1 MGWLM
6 NSIKPSTSTPEI
18 NQYFAQIWYKDAHD
32 FKSNLNHEK
41 ATTPRRFVATER
53 IVVMGGGRSGVSGYT
68 SSITNGTSW
77 LPSSSN
83 AIHSQKTYQNKNN
96 TPPRSHTSSIFDA
109 TMADSA
115 NVQEEESQRTIFRE
129 LYRRSEL
136 KLAGLFGAGDFTAD
150 DDEDQNVSAQNIQL
164 VEDATVI
171 ERAKQAQPPKKPA
184 RAIDEDNYDDDD
196 DEDEDGQQDSP
207 TKGRGANAL
216 LSPSKSGSSPIQ
228 SDSSSSKNAEQ
239 KKGDTAGDQPKTSED
254 ARRILEEEKKA
265 VEDAAKRSFNTV
277 FYTLE
282 NDRIAMLEQQR
293 LEESERQTD
302 AEMDSH
308 GTAGPASSR
317 QAEQHSSLANAE
329 MGASN
334 LTLKNL
340 FARIDAKR
348 DRVKATD
355 AELRALINEVRK
367 NRSKWANEE
376 NVNQEELYEA
386 AEKVLSELKAM
397 TEYSAPFLVR
407 VNKREAPDYYNV
419 IKHPMDLGTM
429 TKKLKSLVYK
439 SKKEFVTDLDMIWE
453 NCLKYNG
460 QDKHPLRKNAENMR
474 KEAAKLI
481 PLIPDLIIRPRAE
494 VEAEE
499 RRKQNGGDDADESD
513 DEPIMSSRGRGEGG
527 RGVKGSTKTRKNASG
542 RDASTP
548 GIDQKPAI
556 QLNGVLGNLNRDGSE
571 VDGSQ
576 NGFSTPMPGSVTP
589 GGMNGVASQVDGM
602 DIDAP
607 SINGLGLA
615 QGFAAED
622 VYEDEEYKIWK
633 QVTKKNR
640 ATVAKERARLFKGD
654 KLNPDEPALLRS
666 KAGMRRWLRQRKQ
679 NDPNGTSFEGA
690 SEDKAAKQGAETL
703 AEGMEGEEEQFL
715 PDYYDP
721 LSAIPDINPKLQWV
735 EDADGHLVEQSG
747 EFLRMVPAGH
757 FTAPKSFLTGKVE
770 ANMKQMQETRK
781 LCSKIGVI
789 KQMQLQAQMYNNQF
803 PKYEPKPFIET
814 DIEPHVTSDDGPIM
828 SSWVCKAAMQRSVAK
843 LCYHAG
849 FEELQPSALDVIT
862 DIAGDFFGKLVKTF
876 GIYREAHKVPAAPGS
891 RSQWQ
896 ERYTNEEV
904 VLHSLGENGLDIEAL
919 ESYVKDDVERLGS
932 KLSVM
937 HERMKSHLA
946 DLLRPALTDG
956 TQDGSGAF
964 NEGSEQFVGGDFAA
978 ELGEDY
984 FGFKALGLDS
994 EFSMTSLGVPL
1005 HLLHTR
1011 VYNTYQGPVVA
1022 APQAEIF
1029 TQLAPL
1035 PPISKESITS
1045 QIGLVKNFFLAKLH
1059 ANDDEPLLEDEELT
1073 GKQKPTRPRLGP
1085 TGKITNPRKRPLK
1098 EQSGNAKKK
1107 KKLDN
1112 GTAVDSQSSVKIAGA
1127 SVSPQK
1133 GDGTKNGRTGLSNG
1147 NGSGRS
1153 ISMDRAESQDN
1164 NSPVEKD
1171 DGTMGPMSPESI
1183 ER

>member
-1 MGWLM
+1 
-6 NSIKPSTSTPEI
+6 
-18 NQYFAQIWYKDAHD
+18 
-32 FKSNLNHEK
+32 
-41 ATTPRRFVATER
+41 
-53 IVVMGGGRSGVSGYT
+53 MGGGERGLLSRSGVSGHN

-77 LPSSSN
+77 QPSSSN
-83 AIHSQKTYQNKNN
+83 IIHPQKSYQNKNN
-96 TPPRSHTSSIFDA
+96 TPPRSHTPSIFDA

-115 NVQEEESQRTIFRE
+115 NVQEEESQRTIFKE
-129 LYRRSEL
+129 LYRRSEA
-136 KLAGLFGAGDFTAD
+136 KLAGLFGGDDYTAD
-150 DDEDQNVSAQNIQL
+150 ADEFQDVSAQDTQL
-164 VEDATVI
+164 VEDETAI
-171 ERAKQAQPPKKPA
+171 EPAKQAQPPKKPA

-196 DEDEDGQQDSP
+196 DEEEDGQQDSP
-207 TKGRGANAL
+207 SKGRSANAL

-228 SDSSSSKNAEQ
+228 SDLSPSKNAEQ
-239 KKGDTAGDQPKTSED
+239 NKDDAASDQPKTSED
-254 ARRILEEEKKA
+254 ARKKLEEEKKA
-265 VEDAAKRSFNTV
+265 IEDAAKRSFNTI

-302 AEMDSH
+302 AEMDNN
-308 GTAGPASSR
+308 GNTGPTSNR

-329 MGASN
+329 MGASS

-348 DRVKATD
+348 DRVQATD
-355 AELRALINEVRK
+355 MELRALINEVRK
-367 NRSKWANEE
+367 NRSKWANED

-419 IKHPMDLGTM
+419 IKQPMDLGTM

-439 SKKEFVTDLDMIWE
+439 SKKEFVTDLDLIWE

-460 QDKHPLRKNAENMR
+460 ADKHPLRRNAENMR

-527 RGVKGSTKTRKNASG
+527 RGVKGSAKSRKNASG
-542 RDASTP
+542 RDKSTP
-548 GIDQKPAI
+548 VVDKKPAI
-556 QLNGVLGNLNRDGSE
+556 QLNGVLGSLNQDGCE
-571 VDGSQ
+571 VEGSQ
-576 NGFSTPMPGSVTP
+576 NGFSTPVPGGSVTP
-589 GGMNGVASQVDGM
+589 SGMNGVASQVDGM
-602 DIDAP
+602 DIDVP
-607 SINGLGLA
+607 SINGLGLP
-615 QGFAAED
+615 QGFGED
-622 VYEDEEYKIWK
+622 VHEDEEYKIWK

-640 ATVAKERARLFKGD
+640 AMVAKERNRLFKGD
-654 KLNPDEPALLRS
+654 KLNPDEPALLRT

-679 NDPNGTSFEGA
+679 DDPSGSKAEGVV
-690 SEDKAAKQGAETL
+690 EDKPAKQGAETL
-703 AEGMEGEEEQFL
+703 AEGMEGEEEHFL

-735 EDADGHLVEQSG
+735 EDADGNLVEQSD

-757 FTAPKSFLTGKVE
+757 FTAPKSFLTNKVE

-803 PKYEPKPFIET
+803 PKYEPEPFVET

-862 DIAGDFFGKLVKTF
+862 DIAGDFFGKIVKTF
-876 GIYREAHKVPAAPGS
+876 GVYREAHKVPAAPGS
-891 RSQWQ
+891 GSKWQ
-896 ERYTNEEV
+896 DRYSNEEV
-904 VLHSLGENGLDIEAL
+904 VLHTLGENGMDIEAL
-919 ESYVKDDVERLGS
+919 ESYVKDDVERLGT

-937 HERMKSHLA
+937 HERMKAHLT

-1011 VYNTYQGPVVA
+1011 VRSAYQGPAAA

-1029 TQLAPL
+1029 QPLPPL
-1035 PPISKESITS
+1035 PPITRESIAS
-1045 QIGLVKNFFLAKLH
+1045 QIGLVRNFFLAKLH
-1059 ANDDEPLLEDEELT
+1059 ANDDEPLVEDEELT

-1085 TGKITNPRKRPLK
+1085 TGKITSPRKRPLK

-1112 GTAVDSQSSVKIAGA
+1112 GTAIEPQSSAKTGVSG
-1127 SVSPQK
+1127 SPQK
-1133 GDGTKNGRTGLSNG
+1133 GDGKKVRPGVPNGGG
-1147 NGSGRS
+1147 GSVSVDGV
-1153 ISMDRAESQDN
+1153 ESQDL
-1164 NSPVEKD
+1164 NSPIEKD
-1171 DGTMGPMSPESI
+1171 DGTLGPMSPESI
-1183 ER
+1183 IER

>member
-1 MGWLM
+1 
-6 NSIKPSTSTPEI
+6 
-18 NQYFAQIWYKDAHD
+18 
-32 FKSNLNHEK
+32 
-41 ATTPRRFVATER
+41 
-53 IVVMGGGRSGVSGYT
+53 MGGGERGLLSRSGVSGHN

-77 LPSSSN
+77 SPSSSN
-83 AIHSQKTYQNKNN
+83 IMLSQKTYQNKNN
-96 TPPRSHTSSIFDA
+96 TPPRSHTPSIFDA

-115 NVQEEESQRTIFRE
+115 NVQEEESQRTIFKE
-129 LYRRSEL
+129 LYRRSEA
-136 KLAGLFGAGDFTAD
+136 KLAGLFGGGDAPAD
-150 DDEDQNVSAQNIQL
+150 ANEDHDVSAQNTQL
-164 VEDATVI
+164 VEDATAM
-171 ERAKQAQPPKKPA
+171 EPAKQAQPPKKPA

-196 DEDEDGQQDSP
+196 EDDEDEPQDSP
-207 TKGRGANAL
+207 SKARSANAL

-228 SDSSSSKNAEQ
+228 SDLSPSKNAEQ
-239 KKGDTAGDQPKTSED
+239 NKDDAASDQPKTSED
-254 ARRILEEEKKA
+254 ARKKLEEEKKA
-265 VEDAAKRSFNTV
+265 VEDAAKRSFNTI

-302 AEMDSH
+302 AEMNNN
-308 GTAGPASSR
+308 GTAGPANNR
-317 QAEQHSSLANAE
+317 QAEQHSSLASAE
-329 MGASN
+329 MGASS

-348 DRVKATD
+348 DRVQATD
-355 AELRALINEVRK
+355 LELRALINEVRK
-367 NRSKWANEE
+367 NRSKWASED

-386 AEKVLSELKAM
+386 ADKVLSELKAM

-429 TKKLKSLVYK
+429 TKKLKQHLYRSK
-439 SKKEFVTDLDMIWE
+439 SEFVADLDLIWE
-453 NCLKYNG
+453 NCLNYNG
-460 QDKHPLRKNAENMR
+460 ADKHPLRRNAENMR

-481 PLIPDLIIRPRAE
+481 PLIPDLVIRPRAE

-527 RGVKGSTKTRKNASG
+527 RGVKGHGKARKNTS
-542 RDASTP
+542 RREETTP

-556 QLNGVLGNLNRDGSE
+556 QLNGVLGNLNQDGSE

-576 NGFSTPMPGSVTP
+576 NGFSTPIPGGSVTP
-589 GGMNGVASQVDGM
+589 GAMNGVASQVDGM

-607 SINGLGLA
+607 SIDGMGM
-615 QGFAAED
+615 QGFAAENIH
-622 VYEDEEYKIWK
+622 EDEEYKIWK

-640 ATVAKERARLFKGD
+640 AMVAKDRNRLFKGD
-654 KLNPDEPALLRS
+654 RLNPDEPALLRT
-666 KAGMRRWLRQRKQ
+666 KAGMRRWLRQRKLD
-679 NDPNGTSFEGA
+679 DPNGSNVEGA
-690 SEDKAAKQGAETL
+690 IEDKKAKQGAETL
-703 AEGMEGEEEQFL
+703 AEGMEGEEEHFL

-721 LSAIPDINPKLQWV
+721 LSAIPDINPRLQWV
-735 EDADGHLVEQSG
+735 EDGDGNLVEQSE

-803 PKYEPKPFIET
+803 PKYEPEPFIET

-828 SSWVCKAAMQRSVAK
+828 SSWVCRAAMQRSVAK

-862 DIAGDFFGKLVKTF
+862 DIAGDFFGKIVKTF
-876 GIYREAHKVPAAPGS
+876 GVYREAHKVPAAPGTGS
-891 RSQWQ
+891 KWQ
-896 ERYTNEEV
+896 ERYSNEEV
-904 VLHSLGENGLDIEAL
+904 VLHSLGENGMDIEAL
-919 ESYVKDDVERLGS
+919 ESYVKDDVERLGT

-937 HERMKSHLA
+937 HERMKAHLT
-946 DLLRPALTDG
+946 DLLRPALQDNS
-956 TQDGSGAF
+956 QDGSGAF

-1011 VYNTYQGPVVA
+1011 VRSAYQGPTAA

-1029 TQLAPL
+1029 SQLEPL
-1035 PPISKESITS
+1035 PPITKESITS

-1085 TGKITNPRKRPLK
+1085 TGKITSPRKRPLK

-1112 GTAVDSQSSVKIAGA
+1112 GSAVDSQLSVKTGGGG
-1127 SVSPQK
+1127 SPQK
-1133 GDGTKNGRTGLSNG
+1133 GKGEKGKLELPNG
-1147 NGSGRS
+1147 NAGSVEE
-1153 ISMDRAESQDN
+1153 SMDG

-1171 DGTMGPMSPESI
+1171 DGAMIPMSPESI
-1183 ER
+1183 AER

>member
-1 MGWLM
+1 ML
-6 NSIKPSTSTPEI
+6 
-18 NQYFAQIWYKDAHD
+18 
-32 FKSNLNHEK
+32 
-41 ATTPRRFVATER
+41 
-53 IVVMGGGRSGVSGYT
+53 
-68 SSITNGTSW
+68 
-77 LPSSSN
+77 
-83 AIHSQKTYQNKNN
+83 SQKTYQNKNN
-96 TPPRSHTSSIFDA
+96 TPPRSHTPSIFDA

-115 NVQEEESQRTIFRE
+115 NVQEEESQRTIFKE
-129 LYRRSEL
+129 LYRRSEA
-136 KLAGLFGAGDFTAD
+136 KLAGLFGGGDAPAD
-150 DDEDQNVSAQNIQL
+150 ANEDHDVSAQNTQL
-164 VEDATVI
+164 VEDATAM
-171 ERAKQAQPPKKPA
+171 EPAKQAQPPKKPA

-196 DEDEDGQQDSP
+196 EDDEDEPQDSP
-207 TKGRGANAL
+207 QRQEARMLYDAA
-216 LSPSKSGSSPIQ
+216 S
-228 SDSSSSKNAEQ
+228 
-239 KKGDTAGDQPKTSED
+239 DQPKTSED
-254 ARRILEEEKKA
+254 ARKKLEEEKKA
-265 VEDAAKRSFNTV
+265 VEDAAKRSFNTI

-302 AEMDSH
+302 AEMNNN
-308 GTAGPASSR
+308 GTAGPANNR
-317 QAEQHSSLANAE
+317 QAEQHSSLASAE
-329 MGASN
+329 MGASS

-348 DRVKATD
+348 DRVQATD
-355 AELRALINEVRK
+355 LELRALINEVRK
-367 NRSKWANEE
+367 NRSKWASED

-386 AEKVLSELKAM
+386 ADKVLSELKAM

-429 TKKLKSLVYK
+429 TKKLKQHLYRSK
-439 SKKEFVTDLDMIWE
+439 SEFVADLDLIWE
-453 NCLKYNG
+453 NCLNYNG
-460 QDKHPLRKNAENMR
+460 ADKHPLRRNAENMR

-481 PLIPDLIIRPRAE
+481 PLIPDLVIRPRAE

-527 RGVKGSTKTRKNASG
+527 RGVKGHGKARKNTS
-542 RDASTP
+542 RREETTP

-556 QLNGVLGNLNRDGSE
+556 QLNGVLGNLNQDGSE

-576 NGFSTPMPGSVTP
+576 NGFSTPIPGGSVTP
-589 GGMNGVASQVDGM
+589 GAMNGVASQVDGM

-607 SINGLGLA
+607 SIDGMGM
-615 QGFAAED
+615 QGFAAENIH
-622 VYEDEEYKIWK
+622 EDEEYKIWK

-640 ATVAKERARLFKGD
+640 AMVAKDRNRLFKGD
-654 KLNPDEPALLRS
+654 RLNPDEPALLRT
-666 KAGMRRWLRQRKQ
+666 KAGMRRWLRQRKLD
-679 NDPNGTSFEGA
+679 DPNGSNVEGA
-690 SEDKAAKQGAETL
+690 IEDKKAKQGAETL
-703 AEGMEGEEEQFL
+703 AEGMEGEEEHFL

-721 LSAIPDINPKLQWV
+721 LSAIPDINPRLQWV
-735 EDADGHLVEQSG
+735 EDGDGNLVEQSE

-803 PKYEPKPFIET
+803 PKYEPEPFIET

-828 SSWVCKAAMQRSVAK
+828 SSWVCRAAMQRSVAK

-862 DIAGDFFGKLVKTF
+862 DIAGDFFGKIVKTF
-876 GIYREAHKVPAAPGS
+876 GVYREAHKVPAAPGTGS
-891 RSQWQ
+891 KWQ
-896 ERYTNEEV
+896 ERYSNEEV
-904 VLHSLGENGLDIEAL
+904 VLHSLGENGMDIEAL
-919 ESYVKDDVERLGS
+919 ESYVKDDVERLGT

-937 HERMKSHLA
+937 HERMKAHLT
-946 DLLRPALTDG
+946 DLLRPALQDNS
-956 TQDGSGAF
+956 QDGSGAF

-1011 VYNTYQGPVVA
+1011 VRSAYQGPTAA

-1029 TQLAPL
+1029 SQLEPL
-1035 PPISKESITS
+1035 PPITKESITS

-1085 TGKITNPRKRPLK
+1085 TGKITSPRKRPLK

-1112 GTAVDSQSSVKIAGA
+1112 GSAVDSQLSVKTGGGG
-1127 SVSPQK
+1127 SPQK
-1133 GDGTKNGRTGLSNG
+1133 GKGEKGKLELPNG
-1147 NGSGRS
+1147 NAGSVEE
-1153 ISMDRAESQDN
+1153 SMDG

-1171 DGTMGPMSPESI
+1171 DGAMIPMSPESI
-1183 ER
+1183 AER

>member
-1 MGWLM
+1 
-6 NSIKPSTSTPEI
+6 
-18 NQYFAQIWYKDAHD
+18 
-32 FKSNLNHEK
+32 
-41 ATTPRRFVATER
+41 
-53 IVVMGGGRSGVSGYT
+53 MGGGERGLLSRSGVSGHN

-77 LPSSSN
+77 SPSSSN
-83 AIHSQKTYQNKNN
+83 IIHSQKTYQNKNN
-96 TPPRSHTSSIFDA
+96 TPPRSHTPSIFDA

-115 NVQEEESQRTIFRE
+115 NVQEEESQRTIFKE
-129 LYRRSEL
+129 LYRRSEA
-136 KLAGLFGAGDFTAD
+136 KLVGLFGGGDSPAD
-150 DDEDQNVSAQNIQL
+150 VNEDHDVSAQNTQL
-164 VEDATVI
+164 VEDATAI
-171 ERAKQAQPPKKPA
+171 EPAKQAQPPKKPA

-196 DEDEDGQQDSP
+196 EDDEDEQQDSP
-207 TKGRGANAL
+207 SKARSANAL

-228 SDSSSSKNAEQ
+228 SDLSPSKNAEQ
-239 KKGDTAGDQPKTSED
+239 NKDDAASDQPKTSED
-254 ARRILEEEKKA
+254 ARKKLEEEKKA
-265 VEDAAKRSFNTV
+265 VEDAAKRSFNTI

-302 AEMDSH
+302 AEMDNN
-308 GTAGPASSR
+308 GNAGPANNR
-317 QAEQHSSLANAE
+317 QAEQHSSLASAE
-329 MGASN
+329 MGASS

-348 DRVKATD
+348 DRVQATD
-355 AELRALINEVRK
+355 LELRALINEVRK
-367 NRSKWANEE
+367 NRSKWASED

-386 AEKVLSELKAM
+386 ADKVLSELKAM

-429 TKKLKSLVYK
+429 TKKLKQHQYR
-439 SKKEFVTDLDMIWE
+439 SKTEFVADLDLIWE
-453 NCLKYNG
+453 NCLNYNG
-460 QDKHPLRKNAENMR
+460 ADKHPLRRNAENMR

-481 PLIPDLIIRPRAE
+481 PLIPDLVIRPRAE

-527 RGVKGSTKTRKNASG
+527 RGVKGHGKARKNTSRREESA
-542 RDASTP
+542 P
-548 GIDQKPAI
+548 GIDRKPAI
-556 QLNGVLGNLNRDGSE
+556 QLNGVLGNLNQDGSE

-576 NGFSTPMPGSVTP
+576 NGFSTPVPCGSVTP
-589 GGMNGVASQVDGM
+589 GGMNGVTSQGDGM
-602 DIDAP
+602 DIDVT
-607 SINGLGLA
+607 SINGMGM
-615 QGFAAED
+615 QGFAAENI
-622 VYEDEEYKIWK
+622 YEDEEYKIWK

-640 ATVAKERARLFKGD
+640 AMVAKDRNRLFKGD

-666 KAGMRRWLRQRKQ
+666 KAGMRRWLRQRKLD
-679 NDPNGTSFEGA
+679 DPNSSNVEGA
-690 SEDKAAKQGAETL
+690 IEDKKAKQGAETL

-721 LSAIPDINPKLQWV
+721 LSAIPDINPRLQWV
-735 EDADGHLVEQSG
+735 EDADGNLVEQSG

-757 FTAPKSFLTGKVE
+757 FAAPKSFLTAKVE

-803 PKYEPKPFIET
+803 PKYEPEPFVET
-814 DIEPHVTSDDGPIM
+814 DIEPYVTSDDGPIM
-828 SSWVCKAAMQRSVAK
+828 SSWVCRAAMQRSVAK

-862 DIAGDFFGKLVKTF
+862 DIAGDFFGKIVKTF
-876 GIYREAHKVPAAPGS
+876 GVYREAHKVPAAPGTGS
-891 RSQWQ
+891 KWQ

-904 VLHSLGENGLDIEAL
+904 VLHSLGENGMDIEAL
-919 ESYVKDDVERLGS
+919 ESYVKDDVERLGT

-937 HERMKSHLA
+937 HERMKAHLT
-946 DLLRPALTDG
+946 DLLRPALQDNS
-956 TQDGSGAF
+956 QDGSGAF

-1011 VYNTYQGPVVA
+1011 VRSAYQGPTAA

-1029 TQLAPL
+1029 AQLEPL
-1035 PPISKESITS
+1035 PPITKESITG

-1085 TGKITNPRKRPLK
+1085 TGKITSPRKRPLK

-1112 GTAVDSQSSVKIAGA
+1112 GTAVDSQLSIKTGGSG
-1127 SVSPQK
+1127 SPQK
-1133 GDGTKNGRTGLSNG
+1133 GKGEKGKSGLPNG
-1147 NGSGRS
+1147 NAGSVEE
-1153 ISMDRAESQDN
+1153 SMDG
-1164 NSPVEKD
+1164 NSPMEKD
-1171 DGTMGPMSPESI
+1171 DGATIPMSPESI
-1183 ER
+1183 AER